1 MAKVL
6 IVDDERSIRNT
17 LRTFL
22 HEAGHDV
29 ETTADVQSAMQLLE
43 SGDFEVVVSDIDMP
57 QVSGFE
63 LLRSIRA
70 VSPRMPV
77 ILMTATPTDEWDAAS
92 ATSGVTTCLIKP
104 FSKEA
109 ILQAVANAAQANAP
123 SK

>member
-1 MAKVL
+1 ML

-17 LRTFL
+17 LRAFL
-22 HEAGHDV
+22 QEAGHDV
-29 ETTADVQSAMQLLE
+29 ETADDVRSAMQLLK
-43 SGDFEVVVSDIDMP
+43 SGDFNVVVSDIDMP
-57 QVSGFE
+57 KVSGFE

-70 VSPRMPV
+70 VSPRMSV
-77 ILMTATPTDEWDAAS
+77 ILMTATPTDESDAAS

-109 ILQAVANAAQANAP
+109 ILQAVADAAQANTP